1 MRLAHAVY
9 RSSAI
14 EFSAVGGVP
23 PGAII
28 DVCCTV
34 ASHRLLFP
42 AAHFQGRWKTVVDSL
57 LPGFCLFTDVLHEHG
72 HTHGLSHQPPLGRH
86 THRSRHR

>member
-1 MRLAHAVY
+1 
-9 RSSAI
+9 
-14 EFSAVGGVP
+14 
-23 PGAII
+23 
-28 DVCCTV
+28 
-34 ASHRLLFP
+34 
-42 AAHFQGRWKTVVDSL
+42 VVDSL